1 MAVYKTS
8 KRLQAR
14 FKSSCQQKEE
24 PKKRLL
30 NAGTNIEQKP
40 WQPTTQRKGKNAGH
54 QSLGKP
60 SYKLVPPLLG
70 PNIIDSKKKSA
81 PAYSIS
87 RKTTRR
93 HSHIEDGPAKYNVAG
108 IYNKGVHRPPAFSLK
123 FRPNDLKKW
132 SPPEPGRYNIQTAIL
147 ATTKSTPAFSFGK
160 RPIAIKSLPT
170 PAPNVYNLPTTLG
183 TAKESQIKAAP
194 AYSLIGRDKP
204 RQIPAFILP
213 GPGQYEDNSKHFRK
227 SPPKYSMHTRH
238 KVISDEHLK
247 PGPGAY
253 CPERY
258 IKHKSVP
265 APSFSIRHTPHL
277 GEKKIYL
284 IPEPKMIPSK
294 PEWIL

>member
-1 MAVYKTS
+1 MVYKPS
-8 KRLQAR
+8 KRLQTR
-14 FKSSCQQKEE
+14 FKSPCQKERQE
-24 PKKRLL
+24 KKRLL

-40 WQPTTQRKGKNAGH
+40 WKPTLRKGKSTN
-54 QSLGKP
+54 QQLVGKP
-60 SYKLVPPLLG
+60 AYKLVPPLLG
-70 PNIIDSKKKSA
+70 PHIVDSKKKSA

-87 RKTTRR
+87 RKITRR
-93 HSHIEDGPAKYNVAG
+93 HLHIEDGPAKYNVAG
-108 IYNKGVHRPPAFSLK
+108 VYNKGVHKPPAFSLK
-123 FRPNDLKKW
+123 FRLNDLKKW
-132 SPPEPGRYNIQTAIL
+132 SPPEPGRYNIQSAEAVTSK
-147 ATTKSTPAFSFGK
+147 TTPSYSFGK
-160 RPIAIKSLPT
+160 RPVIIKTLPT

-194 AYSLIGRDKP
+194 AFSLLGREKP

-227 SPPKYSMHTRH
+227 NPPKFSMHIKH

-253 CPERY
+253 CPEKY
-258 IKHKSVP
+258 NKHKSVP

-284 IPEPKMIPSK
+284 IPEKNTLPSK
-294 PEWIL
+294 PEWVL